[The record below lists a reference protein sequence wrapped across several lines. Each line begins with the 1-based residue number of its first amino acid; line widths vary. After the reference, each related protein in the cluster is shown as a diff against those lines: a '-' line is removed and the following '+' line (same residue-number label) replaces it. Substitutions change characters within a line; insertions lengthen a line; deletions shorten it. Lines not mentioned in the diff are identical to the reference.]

1 MFAVASAPEKYQQNI
16 KDVLRC
22 CESVVNI
29 ANDLIIHEIGVEE
42 YDKRLYAILNRLWE
56 VGLTL
61 NGSKCKFDLFK
72 LTSFGYEITSD
83 GINQRDEKV
92 ARSWNREFPQGR

>member
-42 YDKRLYAILNRLWE
+42 YDKRLYAILNRL
-56 VGLTL
+56 
-61 NGSKCKFDLFK
+61 
-72 LTSFGYEITSD
+72 
-83 GINQRDEKV
+83 
-92 ARSWNREFPQGR
+92 